1 MRRDELRKFTEMNID
16 RTAILTVVGA
26 VKNEAEWQTV
36 DQGKRGERAIL

>member
-1 MRRDELRKFTEMNID
+1 MPAERLVARRA
-16 RTAILTVVGA
+16 AILTVAGA